1 MSSITLPSNMGS
13 NKIDTYQRLDG
24 ANTVDLQVVVPG
36 NPFSAT
42 TGAITGT
49 GQSVTATALNDAGS
63 VLLVMTGTFSF
74 TGIFEGS
81 IDGTNWVTVAATRVE
96 SNTVIAVATSMTV
109 AAAYKINTSGFNQV
123 RLRSTA
129 YVSGTA
135 NIAIQPSPLA
145 MENFPYIPLISTLT
159 RQVGYTDSSTNLAG
173 AATFTGTG
181 RASLANYVQ
190 FNATAFADQ
199 AGTLFIDLSVDTGTT
214 YRQIR
219 SVAVAANVAQT
230 LTAPLTGLAGS
241 ATLYRVR
248 YTNGATAQTAFQ
260 LTSSYTAA

>member
-1 MSSITLPSNMGS
+1 MSSIQLPSNMGAA
-13 NKIDTYQRLDG
+13 KVDTYQRLDG

-42 TGAITGT
+42 TGTITGT
-49 GQSVTATALNDAGS
+49 GQSVPVSDLQDAGS
-63 VLLVMTGTFSF
+63 VLIAMTGTFSF

-81 IDGTNWVTVAATRVE
+81 INGTDWLTVAATRVE
-96 SNTVIAVATSMTV
+96 SNTAIAVATSFTA
-109 AAAYKINTSGFNQV
+109 AAAYKVNTNGFNYV

-135 NIAIQPSPLA
+135 NIAIQPSPHA
-145 MENFPYIPLISTLT
+145 VENFPYVPLISTLT

-181 RASLANYVQ
+181 RASLANYTY

-230 LTAPLTGLAGS
+230 LVTPLTGLAGT

-248 YTNGATAQTAFQ
+248 YTNGATAQGAFQ